1 MENVSSS
8 HRRDRRA
15 DQRSGYNH
23 RAHSSQ
29 SSRHNLHS
37 EHSERSGYKRVAP
50 NVGVDAAELLGTITD
65 RESQADFLKNS
76 FLLRLQS
83 L

>member
-1 MENVSSS
+1 MIDALTNGLVITIEPIPARVPGTTCTPNIASAP
-8 HRRDRRA
+8 DIT
-15 DQRSGYNH
+15 
-23 RAHSSQ
+23 
-29 SSRHNLHS
+29 
-37 EHSERSGYKRVAP
+37 RVAP

-65 RESQADFLKNS
+65 RESQADFLKDS